1 MELGGQVV
9 LQGLADGGHV
19 EGVAEPVAVK
29 DEVAAAVTAIDG
41 VELSEVTAGP
51 FDVIAKVQATNLD
64 ALGKLIVS
72 RVQAVPG
79 TLRTL
84 TCPRPGPDRPD
95 A

>member
-1 MELGGQVV
+1 MLKAWV
-9 LQGLADGGHV
+9 LIQTEVGRAG
-19 EGVAEPVAVK
+19 
-29 DEVAAAVTAIDG
+29 EVAAAVTAIDG

-51 FDVIAKVQATNLD
+51 FDVIAKVEAPNLD
-64 ALGKLIVS
+64 ALGRLIVS
-72 RVQAVPG
+72 RVPG